1 MTRPDRDLAL
11 AAFRLIAVQGASR
24 TDRADDIWRAVMA
37 AELTPVLPTAVDWLR
52 DGQRYRALDPA
63 LLAGLAS

>member
-24 TDRADDIWRAVMA
+24 TEQADDIWRAVMA
-37 AELTPVLPTAVDWLR
+37 SELTPVLPTAVDWLR
-52 DGQRYRALDPA
+52 DGQQYRAHDPA